1 MKNANLSNLCPL
13 CNGNIDNG
21 TTTFT
26 VDYKSGVV
34 VVRNVP
40 AFVCSQC
47 GEAWLIDDMSAKME
61 EIIEEARAKH
71 KQFEVID
78 IAA

>member
-1 MKNANLSNLCPL
+1 MKNANLPNLCPL
-13 CNGNIDNG
+13 CNGNIENG

-47 GEAWLIDDMSAKME
+47 GEAWLNDDMSANME
-61 EIIEEARAKH
+61 EIVEEARAKH